1 MRVFVKNLGAQCL
14 PSYAT
19 EGSAGFDLRACLKE
33 PLTIA
38 PKERV
43 RVPTGIA
50 ISIEEEGYGG
60 FIFARSGL
68 ALNHGI
74 TLPNGVGV
82 IDRDYRG
89 EIMVALTNLSD
100 TPYTIQNGDRIAQ
113 MVIMPAIAA
122 EFTEVPFL
130 GNTERGTGGFGS
142 TGK

>member
-100 TPYTIQNGDRIAQ
+100 TSYTIQNGDRIAQ

-122 EFTEVPFL
+122 EFIEVPFL